1 MNRKGSA
8 AVMKDDRFSAENI
21 LTIPNLLSLF
31 RILLIPVI
39 LWLYCGRKQY
49 AATIAVI
56 TISGASD
63 IIDGKIA
70 RKFHM
75 VSDVG
80 KVLDPIADKLT
91 QAALVICLI
100 ARYPWMWGLL
110 ALFAVKECLMLLWGY
125 WTLKSTDT
133 INSAKWYGKLST
145 VVLYAVMMIL
155 IFFVDIPE
163 AGANALILLC
173 GGGMLLSL
181 ILYGRFYHGI
191 LDQAPSASKQQKTL
205 PTARNAVL
213 VLIWAGIIAVCFVH
227 RNELSAEGIARYT
240 PRNPWLAAMVMLA
253 LFALKSLSI
262 VIYSGL
268 LYAAN
273 GILFPLPA
281 AIVLNLIGTVI
292 MVSLPYRIG
301 RRTGA
306 SAVDE
311 IRAKYPKAEA
321 IHNLRAKN
329 DFLFSFLVRMV
340 RLPSDVASL
349 YMGAVHVEYKKYL
362 LGSLLGMLP
371 HTITFP
377 IMGMS
382 IRDIRSPKFLISLCA
397 EIAYIL
403 VTSAVYALYRKKN
416 QTEQ

>member
-1 MNRKGSA
+1 MQSKHL
-8 AVMKDDRFSAENI
+8 KKENI
-21 LTIPNLLSLF
+21 LTIPNLLSLI
-31 RILLIPVI
+31 RILLIPLI
-39 LWLYCGRKQY
+39 IWLYCAQKAY
-49 AATIAVI
+49 MHTFIVIA
-56 TISGASD
+56 ISGYTD

-70 RKFHM
+70 RKFDM

-100 ARYPWMWGLL
+100 ARYPWMWALL

-125 WTLKSTDT
+125 LTLKSTDT
-133 INSAKWYGKLST
+133 INGAKWYGKLST

-155 IFFVDIPE
+155 ILFVDIPL
-163 AGANALILLC
+163 AGATVLMLLC
-173 GGGMLLSL
+173 GGMMLLSL
-181 ILYGRFYHGI
+181 VMYGRFYHAI
-191 LDQAPSASKQQKTL
+191 LDQAPSGSQQQKTL
-205 PTARNAVL
+205 HTARNVVL
-213 VLIWAGIIAVCFVH
+213 GLIWVGIIVILFIH
-227 RNELSAEGIARYT
+227 RKELSAEGIARYT
-240 PRNPWLAAMVMLA
+240 PKNPWLAAIVMLA

-273 GILFPLPA
+273 GILFPLPV

-292 MVSLPYRIG
+292 MVSLPYLIG
-301 RRTGA
+301 KRTGA

-321 IHNLRAKN
+321 IHDLRAKN
-329 DFLFSFLVRMV
+329 DFLFAFLVRMA

-371 HTITFP
+371 HTITYP
-377 IMGMS
+377 IIGMS
-382 IRDIRSPKFLISLCA
+382 IRDIRSPKFVISLCA
-397 EIAYIL
+397 ELAYIL
-403 VTSAVYALYRKKN
+403 ITSAVYTVSRKRN
-416 QTEQ
+416 QVSK

>member
-1 MNRKGSA
+1 MQNKRLK
-8 AVMKDDRFSAENI
+8 KENV
-21 LTIPNLLSLF
+21 LTIPNLLSLV
-31 RILLIPVI
+31 RILLIPI
-39 LWLYCGRKQY
+39 IIWLYCAQKAY
-49 AATIAVI
+49 MHTFIVIA
-56 TISGASD
+56 ISGFTD

-70 RKFHM
+70 RKFDM

-100 ARYPWMWGLL
+100 ARYPWMWALL

-125 WTLKSTDT
+125 LTLKSTDT
-133 INSAKWYGKLST
+133 INGAKWYGKLST

-155 IFFVDIPE
+155 VLFVDIPQ
-163 AGANALILLC
+163 AIATALMLLC
-173 GGGMLLSL
+173 GGIMLLSL
-181 ILYGRFYHGI
+181 VMYGRFYHAI
-191 LDQAPSASKQQKTL
+191 LDHAPSGSQQQKTL
-205 PTARNAVL
+205 RTARNVVL
-213 VLIWAGIIAVCFVH
+213 GLIWVGIIVILFIH
-227 RNELSAEGIARYT
+227 RKELSAEGIARYT
-240 PRNPWLAAMVMLA
+240 PKNPWLAAIVMLA

-273 GILFPLPA
+273 GILFPLPV

-292 MVSLPYRIG
+292 MVSLPYLIG
-301 RRTGA
+301 KRTGA

-321 IHNLRAKN
+321 IHDLRAKN
-329 DFLFSFLVRMV
+329 DFLFAFLVRMV
-340 RLPSDVASL
+340 RMPSDVASL

-371 HTITFP
+371 HTITYP
-377 IMGMS
+377 IIGMS
-382 IRDIRSPKFLISLCA
+382 IRDIRSPQFIISLCA

-403 VTSAVYALYRKKN
+403 VTSAVYTLYRKKN
-416 QTEQ
+416 QSDQ

>member
-1 MNRKGSA
+1 MQSKHL
-8 AVMKDDRFSAENI
+8 KKENI
-21 LTIPNLLSLF
+21 LTIPNLLSLI
-31 RILLIPVI
+31 RILLIPLI
-39 LWLYCGRKQY
+39 IWLYCAQKAY
-49 AATIAVI
+49 MHTFIVIA
-56 TISGASD
+56 ISGFTD

-70 RKFHM
+70 RKFDM

-100 ARYPWMWGLL
+100 ARYPWMWALL

-125 WTLKSTDT
+125 LTLKSTDT
-133 INSAKWYGKLST
+133 INGAKWYGKLST

-155 IFFVDIPE
+155 ILFVDIPQ
-163 AGANALILLC
+163 AGATVLMLLC
-173 GGGMLLSL
+173 GGMMLLSL
-181 ILYGRFYHGI
+181 VMYGRFYHAI
-191 LDQAPSASKQQKTL
+191 LDQAPSGSQQQKTL
-205 PTARNAVL
+205 HTARNVVL
-213 VLIWAGIIAVCFVH
+213 GLIWVGIIVILFIH
-227 RNELSAEGIARYT
+227 RKELSAEGIARYT
-240 PRNPWLAAMVMLA
+240 PKNPWLAAIVMLA

-273 GILFPLPA
+273 GILFPLPV
-281 AIVLNLIGTVI
+281 AIVLNLIGTVV
-292 MVSLPYRIG
+292 MVSLPYLIG
-301 RRTGA
+301 KRTGA

-321 IHNLRAKN
+321 IHDLRAKN
-329 DFLFSFLVRMV
+329 DFLFAFLVRMA

-371 HTITFP
+371 HTITYP
-377 IMGMS
+377 IIGMS
-382 IRDIRSPKFLISLCA
+382 IRDIRSPKFVISLCA
-397 EIAYIL
+397 ELAYIL
-403 VTSAVYALYRKKN
+403 ITSAVYTVYRKRN
-416 QTEQ
+416 QVSK

>member
-1 MNRKGSA
+1 MQSKHL
-8 AVMKDDRFSAENI
+8 KKENI
-21 LTIPNLLSLF
+21 LTIPNLLSLI
-31 RILLIPVI
+31 RILLIPFI
-39 LWLYCGRKQY
+39 IRLYCVQKAY
-49 AATIAVI
+49 MHTFIVI
-56 TISGASD
+56 VISGFTD

-70 RKFHM
+70 RKFNEI
-75 VSDVG
+75 SDVG

-100 ARYPWMWGLL
+100 ARYPWMWALL

-125 WTLKSTDT
+125 LTLKSTDT
-133 INSAKWYGKLST
+133 INGAKWYGKLST

-155 IFFVDIPE
+155 ILFVDIPQ
-163 AGANALILLC
+163 AIATALMLLC
-173 GGGMLLSL
+173 GGMMLLSL
-181 ILYGRFYHGI
+181 VMYGRFYHAI
-191 LDQAPSASKQQKTL
+191 LDQAPSGSQQQKTL
-205 PTARNAVL
+205 HTARNVVL
-213 VLIWAGIIAVCFVH
+213 GLIWVGIIVILFIH
-227 RNELSAEGIARYT
+227 RKELSAEGIARYT
-240 PRNPWLAAMVMLA
+240 PKNPWLAAIVMLA

-273 GILFPLPA
+273 GILFPLPV

-292 MVSLPYRIG
+292 MVSLPYLIG
-301 RRTGA
+301 KRTGA

-321 IHNLRAKN
+321 IHDLRAKN
-329 DFLFSFLVRMV
+329 DFLFAFLVRMA

-371 HTITFP
+371 HTITYP
-377 IMGMS
+377 IIGMS
-382 IRDIRSPKFLISLCA
+382 IRDIRSPQFIISLCA

-403 VTSAVYALYRKKN
+403 VTSAVYTLYRKKN
-416 QTEQ
+416 QADQ

>member
-1 MNRKGSA
+1 MS
-8 AVMKDDRFSAENI
+8 EN
-21 LTIPNLLSLF
+21 
-31 RILLIPVI
+31 
-39 LWLYCGRKQY
+39 
-49 AATIAVI
+49 
-56 TISGASD
+56 
-63 IIDGKIA
+63 
-70 RKFHM
+70 
-75 VSDVG
+75 
-80 KVLDPIADKLT
+80 KLT

-125 WTLKSTDT
+125 WTLKRTNT

-145 VVLYAVMMIL
+145 AVLYSVMMIL
-155 IFFVDIPE
+155 ILFVDIPE

-173 GGGMLLSL
+173 GGAMLLSL
-181 ILYGRFYHGI
+181 VMYGRFYHGI
-191 LDQAPSASKQQKTL
+191 LDQAPSGSKQQKTL

-213 VLIWAGIIAVCFVH
+213 ILIWIGIITVCFLH
-227 RNELSAEGIARYT
+227 RKELSAEEIARYT
-240 PRNPWLAAMVMLA
+240 PKNPWLAAMVMLA

-311 IRAKYPKAEA
+311 IRARYPKAEA
-321 IHNLRAKN
+321 IHNL
-329 DFLFSFLVRMV
+329 
-340 RLPSDVASL
+340 
-349 YMGAVHVEYKKYL
+349 
-362 LGSLLGMLP
+362 GSA
-371 HTITFP
+371 
-377 IMGMS
+377 
-382 IRDIRSPKFLISLCA
+382 D
-397 EIAYIL
+397 
-403 VTSAVYALYRKKN
+403 
-416 QTEQ
+416 

>member
-1 MNRKGSA
+1 MQRKYL
-8 AVMKDDRFSAENI
+8 KKENI
-21 LTIPNLLSLF
+21 LTIPNLLSLI
-31 RILLIPVI
+31 RILLIPFI
-39 LWLYCGRKQY
+39 IWLYCAQKAY
-49 AATIAVI
+49 LHTIIVI
-56 TISGASD
+56 ALSGFTD

-70 RKFHM
+70 RKFNM

-80 KVLDPIADKLT
+80 KVLDPVADKLT
-91 QAALVICLI
+91 QATLVICLT
-100 ARYPWMWGLL
+100 ARYPWMWALL

-125 WTLKSTDT
+125 LTLKITDT

-155 IFFVDIPE
+155 ILFVDIPE
-163 AGANALILLC
+163 AKAKALMLLC
-173 GGGMLLSL
+173 GGVMLMSL
-181 ILYGRFYHGI
+181 VMYGLFYHGI
-191 LDQAPSASKQQKTL
+191 LGQEPTGDQRKEAL
-205 PTARNAVL
+205 RIARNIAL
-213 VLIWAGIIAVCFVH
+213 GLIWFSILAFLFVH
-227 RNELSAEGIARYT
+227 RKKLTAEEIARYT
-240 PRNPWLAAMVMLA
+240 PTNPWFAAMVMLA

-281 AIVLNLIGTVI
+281 AILLNLIGTVI
-292 MVSLPYRIG
+292 MVTLPYQIG

-306 SAVDE
+306 SAVDD
-311 IRAKYPKAEA
+311 IRAKYPKTEA
-321 IHNLRAKN
+321 IHSLRAKN

-340 RLPSDVASL
+340 LLPSDVASL

-371 HTITFP
+371 HTITYP

-382 IRDIRSPKFLISLCA
+382 IQDIRSPQFIISLCA

-403 VTSAVYALYRKKN
+403 VTSAVYTLYRKKN
-416 QTEQ
+416 KADQ

>member
-1 MNRKGSA
+1 MQNKRLK
-8 AVMKDDRFSAENI
+8 KENV
-21 LTIPNLLSLF
+21 LTIPNLLSLV
-31 RILLIPVI
+31 RILLIPI
-39 LWLYCGRKQY
+39 IIWLYCAQKAY
-49 AATIAVI
+49 MHTFIVIA
-56 TISGASD
+56 ISGFTD

-70 RKFHM
+70 RKFDM

-100 ARYPWMWGLL
+100 ARYPWMWALL

-125 WTLKSTDT
+125 LTLKSTDT
-133 INSAKWYGKLST
+133 INGAKWYGKLST

-155 IFFVDIPE
+155 ILFVDIPQ
-163 AGANALILLC
+163 AIATVLMLLC
-173 GGGMLLSL
+173 GGMMLLSL
-181 ILYGRFYHGI
+181 VMYGRFYHAI
-191 LDQAPSASKQQKTL
+191 LDHAPSGSQQQKTL
-205 PTARNAVL
+205 RTARNVVL
-213 VLIWAGIIAVCFVH
+213 GLIWVGIIVILFIH
-227 RNELSAEGIARYT
+227 RKELSAEGIARYT
-240 PRNPWLAAMVMLA
+240 PKNPWLAAIVMLA

-273 GILFPLPA
+273 GILFPLPV

-292 MVSLPYRIG
+292 MVSLPYLIG
-301 RRTGA
+301 KRTGA

-321 IHNLRAKN
+321 IHDLRAKN
-329 DFLFSFLVRMV
+329 DFLFAFLVRMV
-340 RLPSDVASL
+340 RMPSDVASL

-371 HTITFP
+371 HTITYP
-377 IMGMS
+377 IIGMS
-382 IRDIRSPKFLISLCA
+382 IRDIRSPQFIISLCA

-403 VTSAVYALYRKKN
+403 VTSAVYTLYRKKN
-416 QTEQ
+416 QSDQ

>member
-1 MNRKGSA
+1 MENK
-8 AVMKDDRFSAENI
+8 RFSKKNI
-21 LTIPNLLSLF
+21 LTIPNLISLF
-31 RILLIPVI
+31 RILLIPLII
-39 LWLYCGRKQY
+39 LLYCGKKHY
-49 AATIAVI
+49 TATIMVI

-70 RKFHM
+70 RKFNM

-80 KVLDPIADKLT
+80 KVLDPVADKLT

-100 ARYPWMWGLL
+100 ARYPWMWALL

-125 WTLKSTDT
+125 LTLKSTDT
-133 INSAKWYGKLST
+133 INGAKWYGKLST

-155 IFFVDIPE
+155 ILFVDIPH
-163 AGANALILLC
+163 AVATALMLLC
-173 GGGMLLSL
+173 GGTMLLSL
-181 ILYGRFYHGI
+181 VMYGRFYHAI
-191 LDQAPSASKQQKTL
+191 LDQAPSGSQQQKTL
-205 PTARNAVL
+205 RIARNVAL
-213 VLIWAGIIAVCFVH
+213 GLIWIGIIVLLIIH
-227 RNELSAEGIARYT
+227 RKELSAEEIARYT
-240 PRNPWLAAMVMLA
+240 PKNPWLAVIVMLA

-292 MVSLPYRIG
+292 MLSLPYWIG
-301 RRTGA
+301 RRNGA

-311 IRAKYPKAEA
+311 IRKKYPKAEV
-321 IHNLRAKN
+321 IHDLRAKN
-329 DFLFSFLVRMV
+329 DFLFSFLVRMI

-371 HTITFP
+371 HAITYP

-382 IRDIRSPKFLISLCA
+382 IQDIRSPKFVISLCA
-397 EIAYIL
+397 ELAYIL
-403 VTSAVYALYRKKN
+403 ITSAVYTVYRKRN
-416 QTEQ
+416 QVSK

>member
-1 MNRKGSA
+1 MQSKHL
-8 AVMKDDRFSAENI
+8 KKENI
-21 LTIPNLLSLF
+21 LTIPNLLSLI
-31 RILLIPVI
+31 RILLIPLI
-39 LWLYCGRKQY
+39 IWLYCAQKAY
-49 AATIAVI
+49 MHTFIVIA
-56 TISGASD
+56 ISGFTD

-70 RKFHM
+70 RKFDM

-100 ARYPWMWGLL
+100 ARYPWMWALL
-110 ALFAVKECLMLLWGY
+110 ALFAVKECLMLLS
-125 WTLKSTDT
+125 L
-133 INSAKWYGKLST
+133 
-145 VVLYAVMMIL
+145 VM
-155 IFFVDIPE
+155 
-163 AGANALILLC
+163 
-173 GGGMLLSL
+173 
-181 ILYGRFYHGI
+181 YGRFYHAI
-191 LDQAPSASKQQKTL
+191 LDQAPSGSQQQKTL
-205 PTARNAVL
+205 HTARNVVL
-213 VLIWAGIIAVCFVH
+213 GLIWVGIIVILFIH
-227 RNELSAEGIARYT
+227 RKELSAEGIARYT
-240 PRNPWLAAMVMLA
+240 PKNPWLAAIVMLA

-273 GILFPLPA
+273 GILFPLPV

-292 MVSLPYRIG
+292 MVSLPYLIG

-329 DFLFSFLVRMV
+329 DFLFSFLVRMA
-340 RLPSDVASL
+340 RLPSDVVSL

-371 HTITFP
+371 HTITYP

-382 IRDIRSPKFLISLCA
+382 IRDIRSPQFIISLCA

-403 VTSAVYALYRKKN
+403 VTSAVYTLYRKKN
-416 QTEQ
+416 KADH

>member
-1 MNRKGSA
+1 
-8 AVMKDDRFSAENI
+8 MKNDRFSAENI

-56 TISGASD
+56 AISGASD
-63 IIDGKIA
+63 IMDGKIA

-125 WTLKSTDT
+125 WTLKRTDT

-145 VVLYAVMMIL
+145 AVLYAVMMIL
-155 IFFVDIPE
+155 ILFVDIPE

-173 GGGMLLSL
+173 GGAMLLSL

-191 LDQAPSASKQQKTL
+191 LDQAPSDSKQKKTL
-205 PTARNAVL
+205 STARNIAL
-213 VLIWAGIIAVCFVH
+213 ILIWIGIITVCFLH
-227 RNELSAEGIARYT
+227 RKELSAEGIARYT
-240 PRNPWLAAMVMLA
+240 PKDPWLAAMVMLA

-262 VIYSGL
+262 VFYSGL

-281 AIVLNLIGTVI
+281 AIILNVLGTVI
-292 MVSLPYRIG
+292 MVTLPYRIG
-301 RRTGA
+301 RKAGA

-311 IRAKYPKAEA
+311 IRARYPKAEA

-371 HTITFP
+371 HTIT
-377 IMGMS
+377 
-382 IRDIRSPKFLISLCA
+382 
-397 EIAYIL
+397 
-403 VTSAVYALYRKKN
+403 
-416 QTEQ
+416 

>member
-1 MNRKGSA
+1 MQSKHL
-8 AVMKDDRFSAENI
+8 KKENI
-21 LTIPNLLSLF
+21 LTIPNLLSLI
-31 RILLIPVI
+31 RILLIPFI
-39 LWLYCGRKQY
+39 IWLYCVQKAY
-49 AATIAVI
+49 MHTFIVI
-56 TISGASD
+56 VISGFTY

-70 RKFHM
+70 RKFNKI
-75 VSDVG
+75 SDVG

-100 ARYPWMWGLL
+100 ARYPWMWALL

-125 WTLKSTDT
+125 LTLKSTDT
-133 INSAKWYGKLST
+133 INGAKWYGKLST

-155 IFFVDIPE
+155 ILFVDIPQ
-163 AGANALILLC
+163 AIATALMLLC
-173 GGGMLLSL
+173 GGMMLLSL
-181 ILYGRFYHGI
+181 VMYGRFYHAI
-191 LDQAPSASKQQKTL
+191 LDQAPSGSEQQKTL
-205 PTARNAVL
+205 RTARNVVL
-213 VLIWAGIIAVCFVH
+213 SLIWVGIIVILFIH
-227 RNELSAEGIARYT
+227 REELSAEGIARYM
-240 PRNPWLAAMVMLA
+240 PKNPWLAAIVMLA

-273 GILFPLPA
+273 GILFPLPV

-292 MVSLPYRIG
+292 MVSLPYLIG

-321 IHNLRAKN
+321 IRNLRAKN
-329 DFLFSFLVRMV
+329 DFLFSFLVRMA

-371 HTITFP
+371 HTITYP

-382 IRDIRSPKFLISLCA
+382 IRDIRSPQFIISLCA
-397 EIAYIL
+397 EIAFIL
-403 VTSAVYALYRKKN
+403 VASAVYTLYRKKN
-416 QTEQ
+416 KADH

>member
-1 MNRKGSA
+1 MENK
-8 AVMKDDRFSAENI
+8 RFSKKNI
-21 LTIPNLLSLF
+21 LTIPNLISLF
-31 RILLIPVI
+31 RILLIPLII
-39 LWLYCGRKQY
+39 LLYCGKKHY
-49 AATIAVI
+49 TATIMVI

-70 RKFHM
+70 RKFNI

-80 KVLDPIADKLT
+80 KVLDPVADKLT

-100 ARYPWMWGLL
+100 ARYPWMWALL

-125 WTLKSTDT
+125 LTLKSTDT
-133 INSAKWYGKLST
+133 INGAKWYGKLST

-155 IFFVDIPE
+155 ILFVDIPH
-163 AGANALILLC
+163 AVATALMLLC
-173 GGGMLLSL
+173 GGTMLLSL
-181 ILYGRFYHGI
+181 VMYGRFYHAI
-191 LDQAPSASKQQKTL
+191 LDQAPSGSQQQKTL
-205 PTARNAVL
+205 RIARNVAL
-213 VLIWAGIIAVCFVH
+213 GLIWIGIIVLLIIH
-227 RNELSAEGIARYT
+227 RKELSAEEIARYT
-240 PRNPWLAAMVMLA
+240 PKNPWLAVIVMLA

-292 MVSLPYRIG
+292 MLSLPYWIG
-301 RRTGA
+301 RRNGA

-311 IRAKYPKAEA
+311 IRKKYPKAEVV
-321 IHNLRAKN
+321 HDLRAKN
-329 DFLFSFLVRMV
+329 DFLFSFLVRMI

-371 HTITFP
+371 HTITYP

-382 IRDIRSPKFLISLCA
+382 IQDIRSPKFVISLCA
-397 EIAYIL
+397 ELAYIL
-403 VTSAVYALYRKKN
+403 ITSAVYTVYRKRN
-416 QTEQ
+416 QVSK

>member
-1 MNRKGSA
+1 
-8 AVMKDDRFSAENI
+8 MKNPRFSAKNI
-21 LTIPNLLSLF
+21 LTIPNLISLF
-31 RILLIPVI
+31 RILLIPLI
-39 LWLYCGRKQY
+39 IWLYCGKKQY
-49 AATIAVI
+49 TATIAVI
-56 TISGASD
+56 AISGTSD

-91 QAALVICLI
+91 QVTLVICLT
-100 ARYPWMWGLL
+100 ARYPWMWALL

-125 WTLKSTDT
+125 LTLKSTDT

-155 IFFVDIPE
+155 ILFVDIPE
-163 AGANALILLC
+163 AGAKALMLLC
-173 GGGMLLSL
+173 GGVMLLSL
-181 ILYGRFYHGI
+181 VMYGRFYHAI
-191 LDQAPSASKQQKTL
+191 LDQAPPGSMPQKALRTV
-205 PTARNAVL
+205 RNIVL
-213 VLIWAGIIAVCFVH
+213 GLIWVGIIAICFHH
-227 RNELSAEGIARYT
+227 RKELSAEGIARYT
-240 PRNPWLAAMVMLA
+240 PKNPWLAAIVMLA

-273 GILFPLPA
+273 GILFPLPV

-292 MVSLPYRIG
+292 MVSLPYLIG
-301 RRTGA
+301 KRTGA

-321 IHNLRAKN
+321 IHDLRAKN
-329 DFLFSFLVRMV
+329 DFLFAFLVRMV
-340 RLPSDVASL
+340 RMPSDVASL

-371 HTITFP
+371 HTITYP
-377 IMGMS
+377 IIGMS
-382 IRDIRSPKFLISLCA
+382 IRDIRSPQFIISLCA

-403 VTSAVYALYRKKN
+403 VTSAVYTLYRKKN
-416 QTEQ
+416 QSDQ

>member
-1 MNRKGSA
+1 MQSKHL
-8 AVMKDDRFSAENI
+8 KKENI
-21 LTIPNLLSLF
+21 LTIPNLLSLI
-31 RILLIPVI
+31 RILLIPLI
-39 LWLYCGRKQY
+39 IWLYCAQKAY
-49 AATIAVI
+49 MHTFIVIA
-56 TISGASD
+56 ISGFTD

-70 RKFHM
+70 RKFDM

-100 ARYPWMWGLL
+100 ARYPWMWALL

-125 WTLKSTDT
+125 LTLKSTDT
-133 INSAKWYGKLST
+133 INGAKWYGKLST

-155 IFFVDIPE
+155 ILFVDIPQ
-163 AGANALILLC
+163 AGATVLMLLC
-173 GGGMLLSL
+173 GGMMLLSL
-181 ILYGRFYHGI
+181 VMYGRFYHAI
-191 LDQAPSASKQQKTL
+191 LDQAPSGSQQQKTL
-205 PTARNAVL
+205 HTARNVVL
-213 VLIWAGIIAVCFVH
+213 GLIWVGIIVILFIH
-227 RNELSAEGIARYT
+227 RKELSAEGIARYT
-240 PRNPWLAAMVMLA
+240 PKNPWLAAIVMLA

-273 GILFPLPA
+273 GILFPLPV

-292 MVSLPYRIG
+292 MVSLPYLIG
-301 RRTGA
+301 KRTGA

-321 IHNLRAKN
+321 IHDLRAKN
-329 DFLFSFLVRMV
+329 DFLFAFLVRMA

-371 HTITFP
+371 HTITYP
-377 IMGMS
+377 IIGMS
-382 IRDIRSPKFLISLCA
+382 IRDIRSPKFVISLCA
-397 EIAYIL
+397 ELAYIL
-403 VTSAVYALYRKKN
+403 ITSAVYTVYRKRN
-416 QTEQ
+416 QVSK

>member
-1 MNRKGSA
+1 MENK
-8 AVMKDDRFSAENI
+8 RFSKNAI
-21 LTIPNLLSLF
+21 LTIPNLISLF
-31 RILLIPVI
+31 RILLIPLI
-39 LWLYCGRKQY
+39 IWLYCGKKQY
-49 AATIAVI
+49 AATIAVVA
-56 TISGASD
+56 ISGVSD

-70 RKFHM
+70 RKFNM

-91 QAALVICLI
+91 QVTLVICLT
-100 ARYPWMWGLL
+100 ARYPWMWALL

-125 WTLKSTDT
+125 LTLKSTNT

-155 IFFVDIPE
+155 ILFVNIPE
-163 AGANALILLC
+163 AGATALMLLC
-173 GGGMLLSL
+173 GGVMLLSL
-181 ILYGRFYHGI
+181 VMYGRFYHAI
-191 LDQAPSASKQQKTL
+191 LDQATLGNMPQKAL
-205 PTARNAVL
+205 RTARNIVL
-213 VLIWAGIIAVCFVH
+213 GLIWVGIIAICFHH
-227 RNELSAEGIARYT
+227 RKELSAEEIARYT
-240 PRNPWLAAMVMLA
+240 PANPWLAAIVMLA

-273 GILFPLPA
+273 GILFPLPV
-281 AIVLNLIGTVI
+281 AILLNLIGTVI
-292 MVSLPYRIG
+292 MVSLPYQIG
-301 RRTGA
+301 RRTGT

-321 IHNLRAKN
+321 IHDLRAKN

-340 RLPSDVASL
+340 RLPSDVVSL
-349 YMGAVHVEYKKYL
+349 YMGAVQVEYKKYL
-362 LGSLLGMLP
+362 LGSLLGLLP

-377 IMGMS
+377 IMGMN
-382 IRDIRSPKFLISLCA
+382 IGEIHSPKFLISLSA

-403 VTSAVYALYRKKN
+403 VTYAVYKRYRKKN
-416 QTEQ
+416 MEDQ